1 MRDDRG
7 AATAEV
13 AVALPIVALV
23 LVACL
28 GGLLA
33 GTELVR
39 LQSAAADAA
48 RLLGRG
54 ESSVLEHVQQVVP
67 GATVLVSRSDGL
79 VCVEA
84 RSAPRVLGV
93 PVEVSASSCAL
104 DGEW

>member
-1 MRDDRG
+1 MRGDRG

-13 AVALPIVALV
+13 AVALPVVALV

-28 GGLLA
+28 GGLFA

-54 ESSVLEHVQQVVP
+54 ESSVHERVQHAVP
-67 GATVLVSRSDGL
+67 GATVAVRRTDGL
-79 VCVEA
+79 VCVES

-93 PVEVSASSCAL
+93 PIEVSASSCAL
-104 DGEW
+104 EGGW

>member
-1 MRDDRG
+1 MREERG

-13 AVALPIVALV
+13 AVALPVVALV

-28 GGLLA
+28 GGLIA
-33 GTELVR
+33 GAEVVR

-54 ESSVLEHVQQVVP
+54 ESTVLPRVQQAVP
-67 GATVLVSRSDGL
+67 GATVAVSRRDGL

-93 PVEVSASSCAL
+93 PIEVSASSCAL
-104 DGEW
+104 DGGW